1 MVNAKTKSGNPYGAV
16 ITSTLLVSC
25 FLFIQS
31 LNEISKL
38 CSIFFLLSYFGV
50 NASCL
55 CLDWAAAP
63 NFRPTFKVSKIAVLS
78 GPQDAILTPIC
89 QIPF

>member
-1 MVNAKTKSGNPYGAV
+1 MASCDNTIASLKFCRLVNAKTRSGNPYGAV

-63 NFRPTFKVSKIAVLS
+63 NFRPTFKV
-78 GPQDAILTPIC
+78 DRRY
-89 QIPF
+89 

>member
-1 MVNAKTKSGNPYGAV
+1 MVNAKTKSGNPVGAV
-16 ITSTLLVSC
+16 ITSTLLVCC
-25 FLFIQS
+25 FLFVQS
-31 LNEISKL
+31 LNEIAKL

-63 NFRPTFKVSKIAVLS
+63 NFRPTFKVFSLLAFSWIEVTIRGRCYDL
-78 GPQDAILTPIC
+78 
-89 QIPF
+89 